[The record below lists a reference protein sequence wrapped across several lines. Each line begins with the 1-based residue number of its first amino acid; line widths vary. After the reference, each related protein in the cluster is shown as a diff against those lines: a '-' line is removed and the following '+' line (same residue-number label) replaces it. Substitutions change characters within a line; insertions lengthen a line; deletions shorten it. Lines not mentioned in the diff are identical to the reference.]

1 MKMRTV
7 FVLCLS
13 AVLLV
18 PGCTTAPT
26 DAPQA
31 VGSPEPAPRPSE
43 YRTFA
48 IAPMSTQGPSSD
60 PGAPARLNEVARAAI
75 VESLSGKGFRET
87 TADAADFI
95 VTADTEFSRD
105 PIFESSEKRHLYIA
119 FHDRVSQSVVW
130 SAQRGRS
137 SSRTLEPDLV
147 RKTII
152 DMLAPVP
159 PAGSAR

>member
-1 MKMRTV
+1 MKTWTV
-7 FVLCLS
+7 FLLCFG
-13 AVLLV
+13 AVLLM
-18 PGCTTAPT
+18 PGCTTAPA
-26 DAPQA
+26 DAPQEA
-31 VGSPEPAPRPSE
+31 VSPGTAPRPSE

-75 VESLSGKGFRET
+75 VESLSAKGFQEAA
-87 TADAADFI
+87 ADAADFI

-137 SSRTLEPDLV
+137 SSRTLEPDLL

-159 PAGSAR
+159 PAASR

>member
-1 MKMRTV
+1 MKMWTV

-13 AVLLV
+13 AALFFSA
-18 PGCTTAPT
+18 CTTAPA
-26 DAPQA
+26 D
-31 VGSPEPAPRPSE
+31 VPAQEVFSQPGRANQ

-48 IAPMSTQGPSSD
+48 IAPLPTHGPSTD
-60 PGAPARLNEVARAAI
+60 PGAPMRLNEVTHAAI
-75 VESLSGKGFRET
+75 VETLTAKGFRET

-95 VTADTEFSRD
+95 VKVETEFSQD
-105 PIFESSEKRHLYIA
+105 PIFESSEKRHVFVA
-119 FHDRVSQSVVW
+119 FHDRISDQVIW

-147 RKTII
+147 RKTVI

-159 PAGSAR
+159 SVPAPN